1 MVRALEHEGREVVTW
16 KRGGHTCVL
25 SSKDVPRAELL
36 ALAGWKA
43 KGAVEF

>member
-1 MVRALEHEGREVVTW
+1 VVRALEYEGRDVVTW

-43 KGAVEF
+43 KGAVKF